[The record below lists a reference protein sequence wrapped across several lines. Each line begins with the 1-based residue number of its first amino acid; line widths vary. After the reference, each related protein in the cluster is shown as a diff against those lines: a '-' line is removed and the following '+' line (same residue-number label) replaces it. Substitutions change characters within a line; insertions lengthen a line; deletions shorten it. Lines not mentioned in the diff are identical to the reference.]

1 MTRRRRQSSRSDQ
14 WPSLGGNIQQNQP
27 EHNWEQKREEKPINT
42 LANTHT
48 HTHEQIYPQLKPE
61 NKVSGLKNSAGGVSG
76 WILVEEIKH
85 MLGCLA
91 GQCLLLWFGSQI
103 CARWLMLIS
112 ERANKRSAGGYYS
125 RLISHTDKTQHFW
138 PCEGWA
144 PSSAVK
150 QHPELLTTT
159 ANQPDVFETSLA
171 TQPQWSAIRK

>member
-125 RLISHTDKTQHFW
+125 RLISHTDKSQHFW

-159 ANQPDVFETSLA
+159 ANQLDVFKTSLA